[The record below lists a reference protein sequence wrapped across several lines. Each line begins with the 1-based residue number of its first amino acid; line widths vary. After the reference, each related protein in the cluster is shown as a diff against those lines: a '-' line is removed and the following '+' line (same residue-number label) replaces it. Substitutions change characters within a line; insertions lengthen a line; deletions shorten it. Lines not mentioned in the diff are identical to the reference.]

1 MNVAYRLQ
9 GIEFEW
15 DSDKARSNKAKH
27 GIGFEEGC
35 EVFLDPFYQ
44 EGDASTQEE
53 QRNFIIGYSL
63 SQRMLLVVHLIRGKR
78 IRLISARLATRAE
91 RKLYEE
97 A

>member
-27 GIGFEEGC
+27 GIGFEEGS

-44 EGDASTQEE
+44 EGDASSQEE

-63 SQRMLLVVHLIRGKR
+63 SRRMLLVIHLIRGKR

-91 RKLYEE
+91 RKMYEE